1 MCGKGAIGW
10 RVLVGIGCVIT
21 TANLDVWEGSHWME
35 GTCRNWVCNNY
46 GKPGC
51 VGRKRFASTD
61 SSDDSSLGL
70 GRVRV
75 DESVDNLTHRSCPIM
90 PA

>member
-21 TANLDVWEGSHWME
+21 TANLDVWEGGHWME

-51 VGRKRFASTD
+51 VGREPLD
-61 SSDDSSLGL
+61 GGYL
-70 GRVRV
+70 
-75 DESVDNLTHRSCPIM
+75 
-90 PA
+90 